1 MTWCVKEEE
10 ERKRAE
16 REDDVERQRR
26 CVELSNMSQ
35 SVGDFSDVDINA
47 SVAGST
53 QVLYSKY

>member
-26 CVELSNMSQ
+26 SVELSNMSQ
-35 SVGDFSDVDINA
+35 SVGDSSDVDINA